1 MGLLSKLFNR
11 NKPEINLETTIRED
25 MNNKFIVPE
34 KYNADRIWACN
45 QYINRY
51 MESIHIDSNDEHLN
65 NWNKGRLHAYNTL
78 LLKLKELNSAE
89 ILEFAKCE
97 AESVR
102 LGEYSA
108 FNSGMYEVYRTF
120 STIDMKQLVQ
130 SERLKTKPKYNN

>member
-1 MGLLSKLFNR
+1 MFLVFAGK
-11 NKPEINLETTIRED
+11 RELRSLND
-25 MNNKFIVPE
+25 TS
-34 KYNADRIWACN
+34 
-45 QYINRY
+45 
-51 MESIHIDSNDEHLN
+51 ESIIAQKFRQVGKADTCSTSKIRNYSYVFGLAIHFHEHLN